1 MNAETVSQI
10 GLVFLGSAIAV
21 LAFSIY
27 RSSQGMPSTGLSTFG
42 TVLVVLGV
50 GIRMRARKGGK

>member
-1 MNAETVSQI
+1 
-10 GLVFLGSAIAV
+10 V

-27 RSSQGMPSTGLSTFG
+27 RSSQGMPSTGLSSFG
-42 TVLVVLGV
+42 TVLVVLGI